1 MWLVTYCVFRQGFV
15 CQSFGCQDCMNNQ
28 ISTLKNRQR
37 QQALKLR
44 DELNPEARIEK
55 SIQASDA
62 GSRAIEFQPG
72 EIISGFW
79 PIRSEID
86 ARPLMAA
93 LQQRGARLCLPVVVD
108 KYTIIFRELVRGA
121 PLVKAGFG
129 TVGPG
134 PEAGILNPSTL
145 LVPLAAFDLKG
156 GRLGY
161 GAGHYD
167 RAIDKLMETGITP
180 RLIGVA
186 FDIQRVDRVFTEPH
200 DQNLD
205 AIITESGV
213 VFTDESDLKEK
224 NETFVS
230 R

>member
-1 MWLVTYCVFRQGFV
+1 
-15 CQSFGCQDCMNNQ
+15 MNSPKNQ
-28 ISTLKNRQR
+28 QR
-37 QQALKLR
+37 QQVLALR
-44 DELNPEARIEK
+44 DELDMEIRIEK
-55 SIQASDA
+55 SIAACEA
-62 GSRAIEFQPG
+62 GAPAIDFQPG

-86 ARPLMAA
+86 IRPLMAA

-108 KYTIIFRELVRGA
+108 KHTIVFRELVRGA

-134 PEAGILNPSTL
+134 PEAETLDPSIM

-161 GAGHYD
+161 GVGHYD
-167 RAIDKLMETGITP
+167 RAIGKLCKKGLKP

-186 FDIQRVDRVFTEPH
+186 FDIQMVDRVFTEPH
-200 DQNLD
+200 DQPMNMV
-205 AIITESGV
+205 ITESGAIA
-213 VFTDESDLKEK
+213 TNGTNLKEK
-224 NETFVS
+224 I
-230 R
+230 